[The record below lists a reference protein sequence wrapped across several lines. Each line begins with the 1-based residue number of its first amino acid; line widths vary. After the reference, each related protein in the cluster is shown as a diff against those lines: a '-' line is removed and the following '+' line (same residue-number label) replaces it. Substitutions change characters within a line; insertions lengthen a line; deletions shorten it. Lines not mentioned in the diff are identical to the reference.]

1 MDDIVSKKTM
11 EILKRV
17 GAIITDSHFVLT
29 SGRHSDSYV
38 NKDFIYAFPAE
49 VSEICRL
56 MAERFKDKPIDV
68 VVGPAMGGVLL
79 AQWTAYHLSKL
90 KGHVVHGVFT
100 DKDSENNQVFKREY
114 DKFVNGKNVLVVE
127 DIATTGGS
135 VRKSVDSVKNAGG
148 NVLAVSIIVNRRPD
162 HVTNEVVGASLFP
175 LVSMQTKDFEE
186 KECTWCKEGR
196 PINTTVGHG
205 KDFLA
210 HKKA

>member
-1 MDDIVSKKTM
+1 M
-11 EILKRV
+11 
-17 GAIITDSHFVLT
+17 
-29 SGRHSDSYV
+29 
-38 NKDFIYAFPAE
+38 
-49 VSEICRL
+49 
-56 MAERFKDKPIDV
+56 
-68 VVGPAMGGVLL
+68 
-79 AQWTAYHLSKL
+79 
-90 KGHVVHGVFT
+90 VHGVFT

-148 NVLAVSIIVNRRPD
+148 NVLAVSIVVNRRPD

-186 KECTWCKEGR
+186 KECIWCKEGR

-210 HKKA
+210 HKRA